1 MLAARGELCL
11 MVDADGATQFSDLG
25 KLVEDIKRIEKNGQ
39 GVVVGSRS
47 HLVTTEAVVKV
58 SMAACVMVATQ
69 LLFFPPC
76 NRDPLFETF

>member
-1 MLAARGELCL
+1 MLSARGELCL

-25 KLVEDIKRIEKNGQ
+25 KLVEDMKRIEKDGR

-58 SMAACVMVATQ
+58 RFCVCVW
-69 LLFFPPC
+69 L
-76 NRDPLFETF
+76 R

>member
-1 MLAARGELCL
+1 

-25 KLVEDIKRIEKNGQ
+25 KLVEDIKRIEKDGQ

-58 SMAACVMVATQ
+58 SMAAVVTIWFQ
-69 LLFFPPC
+69 SDNPS